1 LDQEADKNTITIN
14 QDKSMDMNAIM
25 QQAQQ
30 MQQKMSGIQEEL
42 KRITVTGTAGGGM
55 VTVTA
60 NGSNEILSVNIEKE
74 IISVDDQE
82 MLQDLITAATND
94 ALRKVKAVGKDEM
107 SKLTGGMNIP
117 GISNMFS

>member
-1 LDQEADKNTITIN
+1 
-14 QDKSMDMNAIM
+14 MDMNSIM

-30 MQQKMSGIQEEL
+30 MQQKMAGVQDEL
-42 KRITVTGTAGGGM
+42 KKKTVTGSAGGGM

-60 NGSNEILSVNIEKE
+60 NGSNEILAVTIEPNIITTDE
-74 IISVDDQE
+74 QE

-94 ALRKVKAVGKDEM
+94 ALRKVKAIGKEEM

-117 GISNMFS
+117 GISNMFT